1 MAESRSSLGM
11 RWERGSR
18 RHVSYP
24 SPAQWQQDTSIK
36 IYNTLFLS
44 LFSLLSQTS
53 SLKSCLSR
61 KYSQF
66 SFPNLFSSLKT
77 KSISC
82 SKKKKNTSKVV
93 LFLLHS
99 SPLFSLLFFHSF
111 SLLAFLHQV
120 MVFLGLPLSVERQKE
135 YSAAKLG

>member
-24 SPAQWQQDTSIK
+24 SPAQDTSIK

-82 SKKKKNTSKVV
+82 SKKKKKNTSKVV